1 MPLNID
7 AYPVS
12 TTTTFISPVTRY
24 EICSRIELRQMLYLH
39 HFHSEPVSAVV
50 VVMLPLLSRRLV
62 VPPIPSIRIRLYCST
77 VRLYPKPYRSRE
89 LCPPPVELSYRI
101 AIAVS
106 PPWVDCQMPFT
117 GMASQPCRRSSYPTL
132 ITL

>member
-1 MPLNID
+1 MSMPLNID

-12 TTTTFISPVTRY
+12 TTTTSSFHISPVTRY

-62 VPPIPSIRIRLYCST
+62 VPPIPSIRIRLYCSPF
-77 VRLYPKPYRSRE
+77 RLYAKPYRSRE
-89 LCPPPVELSYRI
+89 LCPP
-101 AIAVS
+101 
-106 PPWVDCQMPFT
+106 T
-117 GMASQPCRRSSYPTL
+117 GG
-132 ITL
+132 IVV